1 MPEIKG
7 LSRVG
12 LLSSTGVK
20 ETMDNLRALS
30 KHTTFVSA
38 YISPSSQQWTFILF
52 SVIPILAKTC
62 YNKNSLLQD
71 MSC

>member
-7 LSRVG
+7 LSRVA
-12 LLSSTGVK
+12 LLSRAGVK

-30 KHTTFVSA
+30 KDVTFVSA

-52 SVIPILAKTC
+52 SIIPSWAKTC
-62 YNKNSLLQD
+62 YNKTSVLQD